1 MTNPKITL
9 NAELDESSFE
19 AELAKLKTSVDELG
33 DKLKTASGKT
43 DFNFSGTDKELKL
56 LISLSEKLT
65 AALDKGDKKTAQYTK
80 NLKAMQE
87 AMAKAAKVSAKLEDA
102 GGVTNN
108 KTSGYFRTYANELAE
123 DEQATATENATQK
136 QRERDQTKRDAAQ
149 HASNKEWASRAAKF
163 AGFVGGSALGGG
175 GGYSTLGAGI
185 GSMLPGP
192 FGLVG
197 GTIGGVIGGAA
208 DRFITP
214 GRQEAKTYS
223 ELRRELGGT
232 VVDFERLR
240 DSVRAVVDGM
250 GVADSEAANLAKA
263 FAQTA
268 GLTGD
273 ENDEVARSIG
283 TSTGFAQGYGIG
295 PEQSTAFLA
304 QMRLMGST
312 NNDKD
317 NRRLALLIA
326 ESVQKGG
333 TSAKMEEVLASIAN
347 LTSKA
352 ALQTLT
358 APNPGGYASFMST
371 MTSSGYAGIKNNPNN
386 TAQLM
391 GMADAGVLSGGTMG
405 EASQFH
411 WLQSRME
418 AFKGMSALDNSTMQ
432 NAGLLGSLSDQ
443 FKPGSAVYDRAVS
456 TGDTKTREHMDQLRE
471 NILASG
477 KDTNLAV
484 GMAHIK
490 NISHGDANVE
500 NANFRGMYG
509 GTPQQAAALMQAFDK
524 DKGLGGLTDKL
535 KTYGIDP
542 DNNKEL
548 KVSQLASMA
557 QLVGGGDT
565 AMAKQY
571 EKLLGSGKLSADELS
586 KGDKL
591 MQGGYTDELKKYLL
605 ELTAKYDTDDGLESQ
620 KTQIEISN
628 KISRTVAELIPIE
641 TDIRATLL
649 KILDHFDS
657 ADGIYQRMAER
668 VRQSVQG
675 NGKNMDGSDIQQ
687 TPEAIR
693 ARKAVDADLNAGIQE
708 ILQADTQAE
717 KEAIARKIMAKANKN
732 KDIYPAETQQIVDK
746 ALGKEPENKIVKP
759 DDASAAT
766 IPEKVAPASGTKAAS
781 YAPSPNTQAASY
793 APASGGSAPKGVV
806 DMVSKPSQYD
816 KLFEEAGKKYG
827 VDPVALKTIAARESG
842 LDPNAVGHNATS
854 EDYGIMQ
861 HNSRYMA
868 ERGINQDNWKDPRAN
883 IMAGAELFKKNLD
896 KSGGDYQEAF
906 RRYNGTGAR
915 AEKYAKESMA
925 VWGAVRDVMD
935 KNAVAS
941 AQNKPAETQPSAP
954 DYKTIYTGEPK
965 AGDYQ
970 KLAKANNADNKTDK
984 PQQASNASSA
994 GSRKPDYKKLFSK
1007 ASKDNPMADSYLS
1020 LNLDDALAAKEMEK
1034 LPDKPKPE
1042 KTETA
1047 MAFKHSINVTLRD
1060 TKGNRLADPVLST
1073 KIGSP
1078 KAAGVSA

>member
-19 AELAKLKTSVDELG
+19 AELAKLKASVDELG
-33 DKLKTASGKT
+33 DKLKTASGKSE
-43 DFNFSGTDKELKL
+43 FNLSGTQAELSK
-56 LISLSEKLT
+56 LISQAEKLT
-65 AALDKGDKKTAQYTK
+65 SALDKGDKKTSQYVK
-80 NLKAMQE
+80 NLKAAQD
-87 AMAKAAKVSAKLEDA
+87 ALTQAAKVASKLEDF
-102 GGVTNN
+102 GGKGKDASN
-108 KTSGYFRTYANELAE
+108 YFKIYASELAE
-123 DEQATATENATQK
+123 ESSVSRDNADRKSKEAEQ
-136 QRERDQTKRDAAQ
+136 RKRDAARD
-149 HASNKEWASRAAKF
+149 ASNAKWANSAAKF
-163 AGFVGGSALGGG
+163 AGFVGGTVTGGG
-175 GGYSTLGAGI
+175 GGYSTMLSGL

-192 FGLVG
+192 WGAIGGQVG
-197 GTIGGVIGGAA
+197 GMLGGSV
-208 DRFITP
+208 DRTLNP
-214 GRQEAKTYS
+214 ARQEAKTYS

-240 DSVRAVVDGM
+240 ESVRRAVDGF
-250 GVADSEAANLAKA
+250 GVADAEAANLAKS
-263 FAQTA
+263 FARTA
-268 GLTGD
+268 GLSGD
-273 ENDEVARSIG
+273 ETDEIARATG
-283 TSTGFAQGYGIG
+283 TSAGFAQGYGIG
-295 PEQSTAFLA
+295 PELATAFMA
-304 QMRLMGST
+304 NMRLSGVAS
-312 NNDKD
+312 NDKD
-317 NRRLALLIA
+317 NRRLALLIGEA
-326 ESVQKGG
+326 VQKGG
-333 TSAKMEEVLASIAN
+333 TSAKMDEVLAALSHFAGK
-347 LTSKA
+347 S

-358 APNPGGYASFMST
+358 TPNVGSYASLMST
-371 MTSSGYAGIKNNPNN
+371 MTSSGYAGIKRDPNN

-391 GMADAGVLSGGTMG
+391 GIADAGVLTGGTMG

-443 FKPGSAVYDRAVS
+443 FKPGSAVYDRAVA

-509 GTPQQAAALMQAFDK
+509 GTPQQAAALMQAFDN
-524 DKGLGGLTDKL
+524 DKGLGNLEGEL
-535 KTYGIDP
+535 KNKYGITINQKDM
-542 DNNKEL
+542 
-548 KVSQLASMA
+548 KVSQVASMA
-557 QLVGGGDT
+557 QLIGGGDQ

-571 EKLLGSGKLSADELS
+571 QKLLNSGKLSANELD

-591 MQGGYTDELKKYLL
+591 MQSGYTDELKKYLL

-668 VRQSVQG
+668 VRQSVQE

-746 ALGKEPENKIVKP
+746 ALGKEPESKIVKP